1 MPNWC
6 NNKIIIKGKS
16 LNEFK
21 KTLNTMNGEKKI
33 VEFSF
38 HQIVPRPENCINVRS
53 WNIDNWGSKWDID
66 SCEIEYEYDDN
77 KTISIECNTAWSPP
91 TDWACN
97 CLKKF
102 DDLSIE
108 IGYSEGGMAYFGVW
122 KDNINEYIPHDD
134 NDVIY
139 DEDEFEFIYSKRLQ
153 EHLDKYGIDI
163 GG

>member
-1 MPNWC
+1 
-6 NNKIIIKGKS
+6 
-16 LNEFK
+16 
-21 KTLNTMNGEKKI
+21 MNGEKK

-38 HQIVPRPENCINVRS
+38 HQIVPRPEKCKDAFS
-53 WNIDNWGSKWDID
+53 WNVENWGTKWDIH
-66 SCEIEYEYDDN
+66 SYHIEYDDN
-77 KTISIECNTAWSPP
+77 KTISIECNSAWSPP
-91 TDWACN
+91 TDWASN

-139 DEDEFEFIYSKRLQ
+139 DEDEFEFIYSKRLF
-153 EHLDKYGIDI
+153 
-163 GG
+163 